1 MISTVTETSRSRVRS
16 QDDAAV
22 GYYYERSENDSIS
35 QQYGNKKWAI
45 GDDNVVIQVII
56 MFLIQKNTI
65 LYSYTV
71 HNIYFVIKIFF

>member
-22 GYYYERSENDSIS
+22 GYYYERSETDDIS

-45 GDDNVVIQVII
+45 GDDSVVIQVTVII
-56 MFLIQKNTI
+56 IHSRFIFI
-65 LYSYTV
+65 
-71 HNIYFVIKIFF
+71 IK